1 MMTAVSGSVPGDPER
16 VRASPSSSMT
26 ASGWK
31 ASISC
36 LILAAGSD
44 ASTGRI
50 AGPLPSSAR
59 ASGSSSRAAS
69 PTPFSST
76 ACRRRRSGWS
86 RAGSEVTDD

>member
-1 MMTAVSGSVPGDPER
+1 
-16 VRASPSSSMT
+16 MT

-31 ASISC
+31 ASSSC
-36 LILAAGSD
+36 LIRAAGSD

-69 PTPFSST
+69 PAPFEQHRVQR
-76 ACRRRRSGWS
+76 AAVAGRS
-86 RAGSEVTDD
+86 RAGGEVTDD